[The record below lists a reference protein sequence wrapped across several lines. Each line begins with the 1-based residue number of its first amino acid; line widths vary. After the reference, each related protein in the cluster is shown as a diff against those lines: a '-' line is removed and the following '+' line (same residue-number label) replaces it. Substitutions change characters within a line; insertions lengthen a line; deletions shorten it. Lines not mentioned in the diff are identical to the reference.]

1 MEILDLIIPVII
13 ILIIIFLL
21 YKSNDVIKYNVIKV
35 PKNKKYLKG
44 IYLKGIDVKVPS
56 NLLFTVD
63 NNTINLDIEEK
74 TRKVV
79 NQKIKFSEIQK
90 IDFEIEPYH
99 FIKDKLIDDF
109 VTDASKSLTHENY
122 DTIKKIKVIKSYHV
136 ILSIKNGVSHEFI
149 CFKDPNNFFKEENV

>member
-1 MEILDLIIPVII
+1 MKILDFIIPVLI
-13 ILIIIFLL
+13 ILIVIYLL

-56 NLLFTVD
+56 YLLFTID
-63 NNTINLDIEEK
+63 NNIINLAIEEK
-74 TRKVV
+74 TRVI
-79 NQKIKFSEIQK
+79 NQKIKFNEIKK

-99 FIKDKLIDDF
+99 FTKDKLVDDF
-109 VTDASKSLTHENY
+109 VTDASGSLRHENY

-136 ILSIKNGVSHEFI
+136 ILCLKNGVSHEFI
-149 CFKDPNNFFKEENV
+149 CFKDPKNFFKEGK

>member
-1 MEILDLIIPVII
+1 MKILDFIIPVII

-63 NNTINLDIEEK
+63 NNIINLAIEEK
-74 TRKVV
+74 TRVL

-109 VTDASKSLTHENY
+109 VTDASDSLRHENY
-122 DTIKKIKVIKSYHV
+122 DTIKRIKVIKSYHV
-136 ILSIKNGVSHEFI
+136 ILSLKNGVSHEFI